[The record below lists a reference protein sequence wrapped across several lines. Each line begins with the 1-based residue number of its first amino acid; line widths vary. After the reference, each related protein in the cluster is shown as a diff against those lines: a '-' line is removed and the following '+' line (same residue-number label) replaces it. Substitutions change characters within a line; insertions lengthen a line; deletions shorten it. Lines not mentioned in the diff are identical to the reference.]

1 MSVAFDL
8 YNLLPTPARSA
19 AASLRGHYLNRW
31 RYGSETELLVQA
43 ALDRESWS
51 ETEWTRWR
59 ADRLAYVLERAATR
73 VPFYRRVW
81 AERRSRGDRSS
92 WKVLENWDVLE
103 KESVRANPLDLVAD
117 DRSPHR
123 MFHDHTSGTTG
134 TSLSLYMTKE
144 TVRQWYALFE
154 ARSRRWYGVTRHDRW
169 AIFGGQLVTPAHQ
182 KKPPFWVWNSGLRQ
196 LYMSSYHLN
205 MQNIP
210 AYLDA
215 LARFDVRYILGYPSA
230 IHTVA
235 AEVLRLG
242 RKVTGI
248 EVVILNAEPV
258 YEHQREAIA
267 AAFNCPVRAT
277 YGMAEV
283 VAAAGEC
290 EYGRLHQWPEAGIIE
305 AGSDV
310 GDGLSDLV
318 CTGLMNADMPLIR
331 YKVGDSGK
339 LSISQCECG
348 RTLPVIEK
356 ISGRTDD
363 ILFAEDGRQ
372 VGRMDPV
379 FKGGLPI
386 KEAQIV
392 QDSLSSITV
401 NYVPADDFR
410 DSALVELTARIRE
423 RLGRVEV
430 EFKRMESIPRTA
442 RGKFRAVICNV
453 DAKALNSARV
463 GGKNGQT

>member
-1 MSVAFDL
+1 MSVALDL
-8 YNLLPTPARSA
+8 YNLLPTPAKSA

-31 RYGSETELLVQA
+31 RYGAETESLVQA

-51 ETEWTRWR
+51 EFDWAGWR
-59 ADRLAYVLERAATR
+59 SDRLAYVLERAATR

-81 AERRSRGDRSS
+81 AERRRRGDSSS
-92 WKVLENWDVLE
+92 WEHLENWDILE
-103 KESVRANPLDLVAD
+103 KESVRANPLDFVAD
-117 DRSPHR
+117 DLSPNR

-169 AIFGGQLVTPAHQ
+169 AMFGGQLVTPIHQ
-182 KKPPFWVWNSGLRQ
+182 NRPPFWVWNSGLHQ

-205 MQNIP
+205 TESIP
-210 AYLDA
+210 AYIDA
-215 LARFDVRYILGYPSA
+215 IEKFSIRYILGYPSA
-230 IHTVA
+230 IYTAA

-258 YEHQREAIA
+258 YEYQREAIA
-267 AAFNCPVRAT
+267 AAFDCPVRAT
-277 YGMAEV
+277 YGMAEI

-305 AGSDV
+305 AGADV
-310 GDGLSDLV
+310 GEGLSDFV

-331 YKVGDSGK
+331 YRVGDSGK
-339 LSISQCECG
+339 ITSLKCECG
-348 RTLPVIEK
+348 KTLPVIEK
-356 ISGRTDD
+356 IAGRTDD
-363 ILFAEDGRQ
+363 ILFGEDGRQ

-392 QDSLSSITV
+392 QNSISCITV
-401 NYVPADDFR
+401 NYVPAEDFR
-410 DSALVELTARIRE
+410 NAALDELAIRIRD
-423 RLGRVEV
+423 RLGHVEV
-430 EFKRMESIPRTA
+430 DFKQMTSIPRTS
-442 RGKFRAVICNV
+442 RGKFRSVICNV
-453 DAKALNSARV
+453 DPKASERSAV
-463 GGKNGQT
+463 GGKDGRS